1 MTATRH
7 CSRRDNGIGCFVGD
21 NRARGLHA
29 NERVAPLNT
38 SNAYIRVSRAQ
49 RCSDRV
55 SRVDINGDF
64 SSRVFTID
72 TRAFDSYPWPVLFC
86 FILFYTAYAFFP
98 AVVFHRTINIDDK
111 CSMSRG
117 KF

>member
-1 MTATRH
+1 MTAARH

-38 SNAYIRVSRAQ
+38 SNAYTRVSRAQ

-55 SRVDINGDF
+55 SRVDINVDSEPCLRSIRTFDF
-64 SSRVFTID
+64 SRRF
-72 TRAFDSYPWPVLFC
+72 Y
-86 FILFYTAYAFFP
+86 FILYRT
-98 AVVFHRTINIDDK
+98 HRCILPHDNIDK
-111 CSMSRG
+111 CFMSRG

>member
-38 SNAYIRVSRAQ
+38 SNAYIRAYLGLSGAQ
-49 RCSDRV
+49 
-55 SRVDINGDF
+55 IG
-64 SSRVFTID
+64 
-72 TRAFDSYPWPVLFC
+72 YPES
-86 FILFYTAYAFFP
+86 I
-98 AVVFHRTINIDDK
+98 
-111 CSMSRG
+111 
-117 KF
+117 